1 MVPSSPAVAARKGRW
16 FLMATA
22 LIALVWPA
30 ISPAEEPVSNWNT
43 WPNLRTKVY
52 YTLNQL
58 PKKESYLSRPSPTA
72 MILLLSPSH
81 DKSLLKERKENRWDS
96 KKCLKRQRRRTF
108 FRWAPWTRTSR
119 SGLFQRYPISLLKYF
134 PCYEYTKKKSNFK
147 AYHSLEHQPKQHSSL
162 RAKNVRP

>member
-58 PKKESYLSRPSPTA
+58 PKKEI
-72 MILLLSPSH
+72 ILIATIS
-81 DKSLLKERKENRWDS
+81 NRYDS
-96 KKCLKRQRRRTF
+96 FAFTVPR
-108 FRWAPWTRTSR
+108 
-119 SGLFQRYPISLLKYF
+119 
-134 PCYEYTKKKSNFK
+134 
-147 AYHSLEHQPKQHSSL
+147 
-162 RAKNVRP
+162 